1 MPGYP
6 EDDQGLKRPN
16 AGEIVDFLNAAFA
29 TGDVDRISQAIGTA
43 AKIHN
48 ISDVAKRAR
57 LSRPSVYRAFAG
69 RGTYPNLT
77 TVVRI
82 LGAMGLGLKVGRIT
96 QRGARSSRLA
106 RPALKS

>member
-1 MPGYP
+1 MSGYP
-6 EDDQGLKRPN
+6 EDDQDLKRPK
-16 AGEIVDFLNAAFA
+16 AEEIVDFLNAAFDS
-29 TGDVDRISQAIGTA
+29 GDLDRISQAIGTA
-43 AKIHN
+43 AKVHN
-48 ISDVAKRAR
+48 ISDVARRAR

-69 RGTYPNLT
+69 HGTYPNLT

-96 QRGARSSRLA
+96 KHGAKSSRLT

>member
-1 MPGYP
+1 MPGFP
-6 EDDQGLKRPN
+6 EDNQGLKRPMQ
-16 AGEIVDFLNAAFA
+16 GKSLDFLNAAFNS
-29 TGDVDRISQAIGTA
+29 GDLDRISQAIGTA
-43 AKIHN
+43 AKVHN
-48 ISDVAKRAR
+48 ISDVARRAR

-69 RGTYPNLT
+69 HGTYPNLT

-96 QRGARSSRLA
+96 KHGARSSRLT

>member
-1 MPGYP
+1 MPRFP
-6 EDDQGLKRPN
+6 EDDQGLKRPK
-16 AGEIVDFLNAAFA
+16 AGEIVDFLNAAFDS
-29 TGDVDRISQAIGTA
+29 GDLDRISQAIGTA
-43 AKIHN
+43 AKVHN
-48 ISDVAKRAR
+48 ISDVARRAR

-96 QRGARSSRLA
+96 QHAAKSSRLP
-106 RPALKS
+106 RPALRS

>member
-96 QRGARSSRLA
+96 QRGAKSSRLT